1 MWKHISVVKYADDV
15 TFLHS
20 IRDTS
25 EDKLQVEWSNLVQ
38 WSTENELPI
47 NTAKCRVMDIVTK
60 KSMTLK
66 PIMCDPQCSL
76 LQVSSLRLLGV
87 TLSSDMKWDVHFDSV
102 LEKARKRI
110 FVLSNLRRS
119 LCSPDLMYRTYCALL
134 RSVISYAHP
143 VFCNAPRRLWKKW
156 TNLSADVSGLSGPI
170 TFLALKKCWRLRRND
185 YSSQLLRTNTTH
197 YVNCFVTD
205 QWISQEEHPSF
216 FHHQRKQHAFRRL
229 LSDILRVIN
238 FFKKI
243 SLAIFNALSL
253 SCLTVLALTEWLSC
267 EAWIKND
274 I

>member
-1 MWKHISVVKYADDV
+1 MKYADDV

-47 NTAKCRVMDIVTK
+47 NTAKCRVMDIITN

-134 RSVISYAHP
+134 RSVISYAYP
-143 VFCNAPRRLWKKW
+143 VFCNAPRRLWKKMNQFERRCFRIIGSNNFPGLEEVLEASAKRLFKSVIAHEHHPLRELFCHRPM
-156 TNLSADVSGLSGPI
+156 NLTRRKSILLPPRAKTTRFSASFI
-170 TFLALKKCWRLRRND
+170 R
-185 YSSQLLRTNTTH
+185 YSS
-197 YVNCFVTD
+197 CD
-205 QWISQEEHPSF
+205 
-216 FHHQRKQHAFRRL
+216 
-229 LSDILRVIN
+229 
-238 FFKKI
+238 
-243 SLAIFNALSL
+243 
-253 SCLTVLALTEWLSC
+253 
-267 EAWIKND
+267 
-274 I
+274 